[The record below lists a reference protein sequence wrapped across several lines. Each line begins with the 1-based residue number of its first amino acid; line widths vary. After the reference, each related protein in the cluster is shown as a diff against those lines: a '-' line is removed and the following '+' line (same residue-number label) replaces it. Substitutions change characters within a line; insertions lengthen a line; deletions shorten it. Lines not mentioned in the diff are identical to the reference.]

1 MLSDASREGGAGAL
15 LKISINFALFSIVLC
30 LKFPWPLNAMS

>member
-1 MLSDASREGGAGAL
+1 MLSDASREGGAL